1 MSVDVVVTA
10 TAFMDIT
17 FIGLESVPR
26 PGEER
31 FAGDLLRSPGGGAIN
46 AIGAARLGLRAALAV
61 PLGDDLDGRFIR
73 AALEHEG
80 IELATTAGSRTPTTV
95 VMPYGGER
103 AMVTYEP
110 GVSTSLAE
118 VAAFAP
124 RAAVVALDQLDIV
137 PPGVRGYAT
146 CGDDDARA
154 FAGHP
159 PRDLGHARA
168 LFLNRRES
176 LVITGE
182 NTPEA
187 AAERLGSDVEIVIIT
202 LGPDGAMALVDG
214 ELIRVP
220 GHEMKT
226 VDTTGAGDLL
236 CAAFVWADLAGADV
250 GVALRWAVLYGSL
263 SVTVP
268 TGAAGATTLE
278 LLLAEGAT
286 RGLPPLEIAK
296 ETQT

>member
-17 FIGLESVPR
+17 FVGLESVPR

-73 AALEHEG
+73 GALEREG
-80 IELATTAGSRTPTTV
+80 IEISTIPGARTPTTV
-95 VMPYGGER
+95 VMPWGGER
-103 AMVTYEP
+103 AMVTFEP
-110 GVSTSLAE
+110 GASTSAAD
-118 VAAFAP
+118 VAAFSP
-124 RAAVVALDQLDIV
+124 RAAVVALDQLHLDL
-137 PPGVRGYAT
+137 PGVRVYAT

-168 LFLNRRES
+168 LFVNRREA

-182 NTPEA
+182 DTPEA
-187 AAERLGSDVEIVIIT
+187 AAERLGAEVEIVVVT
-202 LGPDGAMALVDG
+202 LGPEGAMALAGG
-214 ELIRVP
+214 EIVRAP
-220 GHEMKT
+220 GFEMKA

-250 GVALRWAVLYGSL
+250 EVALRWAVLYGSL

-268 TGAAGATTLE
+268 TGAAGAVTLE
-278 LLLAEGAT
+278 RLLAEGST
-286 RGLPPLEIAK
+286 RGLPPLAIAK

>member
-46 AIGAARLGLRAALAV
+46 AIGLARLGLRAALAV

-73 AALEHEG
+73 TALEHEG
-80 IELATTAGSRTPTTV
+80 IELSTTAGSRTPTTV

-110 GVSTSLAE
+110 GVSTSTADI
-118 VAAFAP
+118 AAFSP

-137 PPGVRGYAT
+137 PAGVRGYAT

-159 PRDLGHARA
+159 PQDLGQARA

-182 NTPEA
+182 DTPEA
-187 AAERLGSDVEIVIIT
+187 AAERLGGDVEIVIVT
-202 LGPDGAMALVDG
+202 LGPDGAMALVGG

-220 GHEMKT
+220 GHEMKP

-250 GVALRWAVLYGSL
+250 ELALRWAVLYGSL

-268 TGAAGATTLE
+268 TGAAGAVTLE
-278 LLLAEGAT
+278 RLLAEGST
-286 RGLPPLEIAK
+286 RGLPPLAIAK

>member
-46 AIGAARLGLRAALAV
+46 AIGVSRLGLRAALAV

-73 AALEHEG
+73 AALEREA
-80 IELATTAGSRTPTTV
+80 IDVSTVAGARTPTTV
-95 VMPYGGER
+95 VMPWGGER
-103 AMVTYEP
+103 AMVTFEP
-110 GVSTSLAE
+110 GTSTSIAE
-118 VAAFAP
+118 VAAFSP
-124 RAAVVALDQLDIV
+124 RAAVVALDQLDIA
-137 PPGVRGYAT
+137 PPGVRVYAT

-168 LFLNRRES
+168 LFVNRREA

-182 NTPEA
+182 DTPEA
-187 AAERLGSDVEIVIIT
+187 AAERLGADVEMVIVT

-214 ELIRVP
+214 ELVRAP
-220 GHEMKT
+220 GFEMKA

-250 GVALRWAVLYGSL
+250 EVALRWAVLYGSL

-268 TGAAGATTLE
+268 TGAAGAVTLE
-278 LLLAEGAT
+278 RLLAEGST
-286 RGLPPLEIAK
+286 RGLPPLAIAK

>member
-1 MSVDVVVTA
+1 
-10 TAFMDIT
+10 
-17 FIGLESVPR
+17 
-26 PGEER
+26 
-31 FAGDLLRSPGGGAIN
+31 
-46 AIGAARLGLRAALAV
+46 
-61 PLGDDLDGRFIR
+61 
-73 AALEHEG
+73 
-80 IELATTAGSRTPTTV
+80 V
-95 VMPYGGER
+95 VMPWGGER

-110 GVSTSLAE
+110 GVTTSAAD
-118 VAAFAP
+118 VAAFSP
-124 RAAVVALDQLDIV
+124 RAVVVALDQLDIV
-137 PPGVRGYAT
+137 PPGARGYAT

-159 PRDLGHARA
+159 PRDLHQARA

-182 NTPEA
+182 DTPEA
-187 AAERLGSDVEIVIIT
+187 AAERLGGDVEIVIVT
-202 LGPDGAMALVDG
+202 LGPDGAMALVGG

-220 GHEMKT
+220 GHEMKP

-250 GVALRWAVLYGSL
+250 ELALRWAVLYGSL

-268 TGAAGATTLE
+268 TGAAGAVTLE
-278 LLLAEGAT
+278 RLLAEGST
-286 RGLPPLEIAK
+286 RGLPPLAIAK

>member
-46 AIGAARLGLRAALAV
+46 AIGLSRLGLHAALAV

-73 AALEHEG
+73 TALEQEG
-80 IELATTAGSRTPTTV
+80 IELSTTAGSRTPTTV

-110 GVSTSLAE
+110 GVSTSTADI
-118 VAAFAP
+118 AAFAP

-137 PPGVRGYAT
+137 PAGVRGYAT

-159 PRDLGHARA
+159 PQDLGQARA

-182 NTPEA
+182 DTPEA
-187 AAERLGSDVEIVIIT
+187 AAERLGGDVEIVIVT
-202 LGPDGAMALVDG
+202 LGPEGALALVGG
-214 ELIRVP
+214 ELIRAP
-220 GHEMKT
+220 GFEMKA

-250 GVALRWAVLYGSL
+250 ELALRWAVLYGSL

-268 TGAAGATTLE
+268 TGAAGAVTLE
-278 LLLAEGAT
+278 RLLAEGST
-286 RGLPPLEIAK
+286 RGLPPLVIAK
-296 ETQT
+296 ENQT